1 MRLGTLLRILLVLP
15 ILLVGLAGSSD
26 AKTWNVNVR
35 GAEPDGPFRFA
46 PDTLQIAY
54 GDTVRWVWVE
64 GSHTTTEFDG
74 NQCTGGAGLWNA
86 LVDEFNPTF
95 TVVFNQSLLPPGNA
109 TILYECG
116 FHCFLGMDGVIF
128 ITATGIE
135 TYLPGPEPRVTEYT
149 WGRLK
154 AKVIWEPPR

>member
-1 MRLGTLLRILLVLP
+1 MRFATPCLLVSVLSILVLGLP
-15 ILLVGLAGSSD
+15 GSSD

-54 GDTVRWVWVE
+54 GDTVRWVWVD
-64 GSHTTTEFDG
+64 GTHTTTEFDG
-74 NQCTGGAGLWNA
+74 NPCTGGAGLWNA
-86 LVDEFNPTF
+86 PIDMLNPTF
-95 TVVFNQSLLPPGNA
+95 TVVFDQTLLPPGNA
-109 TILYECG
+109 TILYECS

-128 ITATGIE
+128 ITATGVE
-135 TYLPGPEPRVTEYT
+135 EHYPPPVPRVTETT

-154 AKVIWEPPR
+154 VKVIQESPR